1 MSVYFVFR
9 FGRKV
14 SANSLSEA
22 REKVEPI
29 LDMCDHLCKYSPFR
43 FCSRYSTFKEKG
55 VLYSFFFYAKSGE
68 LGILKEAASIF
79 IVMNAVGCELHDTFI
94 ADEAELPGSSI
105 F

>member
-14 SANSLSEA
+14 PANSLSEA

-43 FCSRYSTFKEKG
+43 FCSRYTPFKEKG
-55 VLYSFFFYAKSGE
+55 VSYSFFFYAKSTE
-68 LGILKEAASIF
+68 LSILKEAASIF
-79 IVMNAVGCELHDTFI
+79 IVMDSVGCVLHDTFI
-94 ADEAELPGSSI
+94 SDEAELPSSSI